1 MYFCSNIDHPITISI
16 NVNIDGIPIYKSSK
30 AQFWPILFNIFE
42 QPEVKPMTIAIF
54 LGTSKPESLEEFLRP
69 FVNEL
74 TDVLHHGIFM
84 NGHKITIRLRCF
96 ICDSPARAFL
106 KGITHVTICAR
117 LIIFFN
123 NFSGVYSFNSKNGC
137 LKCTCEGEYS
147 YESRTVIFT
156 SLNCAK
162 RTDQEF
168 RMNSYRRHQKT
179 ATPLIDIP
187 DLDLIQNII
196 VGDRLHLIDLGV
208 MKRLLIGW
216 RDGTL
221 GFTAKLSAHQIN
233 DLSATLRNIQ
243 LPSEIHRKFRGLD
256 HLAHWK
262 GTEFN
267 NFLHYASI
275 VVLKK
280 HLSADAYQ
288 HFLLF
293 YCSITMLS
301 SDCYKPNWHV
311 ARKMLEK
318 FIIDFMTIYGQ
329 QYITSNIHNLQHI
342 VDEVE
347 VFGPLSTMAAYP
359 FENGL
364 QRIKHLIRS
373 GSKTLEQVI
382 NRLSEVNSHDYYNT
396 HKSTIQYPSIKTCGD
411 SVRAELEEGFSLSTS
426 HRNGWFLTKTNQVV
440 RFVNATQTTSILI
453 HGRVVIGNQN
463 FFQDPF
469 TSSVLHVFYG
479 SINNLSADELFF
491 SYSEIKCKL
500 VAV

>member
-1 MYFCSNIDHPITISI
+1 
-16 NVNIDGIPIYKSSK
+16 
-30 AQFWPILFNIFE
+30 
-42 QPEVKPMTIAIF
+42 
-54 LGTSKPESLEEFLRP
+54 
-69 FVNEL
+69 
-74 TDVLHHGIFM
+74 
-84 NGHKITIRLRCF
+84 
-96 ICDSPARAFL
+96 
-106 KGITHVTICAR
+106 
-117 LIIFFN
+117 
-123 NFSGVYSFNSKNGC
+123 NSKNGC
-137 LKCTCEGEYS
+137 LKCVCEGEYS

-168 RMNSYRRHQKT
+168 RMNSYSRHQKT

-187 DLDLIQNII
+187 NLDLIQNII
-196 VGDRLHLIDLGV
+196 VADRLHLIDLGV

-216 RDGTL
+216 RDGSL
-221 GFTAKLSAHQIN
+221 GFAAKLSSLQIN
-233 DLSATLRNIQ
+233 DMSAMLCNIQ

-256 HLAHWK
+256 YLAHWK

-280 HLSADAYQ
+280 HLSSEAYQ

-301 SDCYKPNWHV
+301 SDLYKSNWHV

-347 VFGPLSTMAAYP
+347 AFGSLSTMAAYP

-364 QRIKHLIRS
+364 QRLKHLIRS

-382 NRLSEVNSHDYYNT
+382 NRLSELNSHDYYKT
-396 HKSTIQYPSIKTCGD
+396 HQSSKKYPSITICGE
-411 SVRAELEEGFSLSTS
+411 SVRAELEEWFVLSTS
-426 HRNGWFLTKTNQVV
+426 HRNAWFLTKTNQVV
-440 RFVNATQTTSILI
+440 RFVNAIQTPTLI
-453 HGRVVIGNQN
+453 IYGKVVIRNRI

-469 TSSVLHVFYG
+469 TSSVLHIFCG
-479 SINNLSADELFF
+479 NINNLSANEFLF
-491 SYSEIKCKL
+491 SYDEIKCKL
-500 VAV
+500 VAVQSGDEFVFIPLLHTLK